1 MNTIV
6 INSIRFILFV
16 FAQGLV
22 LNNLEFGWG
31 VLPMLYP
38 LFLMLLP
45 VNTKPVVLML
55 IAFVFGLAIDSI
67 SNTFG
72 LHCSSAVLFAFF
84 RPIIFSAY
92 NSKETMES
100 IENTNVYTMG
110 ASWFLYNF
118 GTLLLIH
125 HTWFFVIES
134 FKLND
139 FMIILRKV
147 ALSIPISY
155 LLSLLIQFIFLSKKT
170 AAR

>member
-6 INSIRFILFV
+6 INSIRFVLFV
-16 FAQGLV
+16 FAQGLI

-31 VLPMLYP
+31 AMPMLYP
-38 LFLMLLP
+38 LFILLLP
-45 VNTKPVVLML
+45 VDTKPVVLML

-72 LHCSSAVLFAFF
+72 LHCSAAVVLAFF

-92 NSKETMES
+92 SSKETMES
-100 IENTNVYTMG
+100 VEYTNVYNMG

-139 FMIILRKV
+139 FLIILRKV
-147 ALSIPISY
+147 ALSVPLSY

-170 AAR
+170 VVR